1 MIHNHQP
8 ETRWSPGQW
17 TLVGLMVAILLSG
30 GACKNEDDGSDQDL
44 ILVGA
49 LAAAFSPQNPGSC
62 NFTFGSRNVPIQEVD
77 VATNGSSNFPNGFT
91 TLFKTW
97 AAVKL
102 PTVANG
108 TTVAFN
114 YAPWYVTGGNT
125 FYLVYNESACP
136 ITNSSNADFNYTFPD
151 LQNTRTPTNYTVSGN
166 TITFNATGAGKSF
179 IVVSAAS
186 GSGAGSSVTR
196 TN

>member
-1 MIHNHQP
+1 MLLVLSTSLALMP
-8 ETRWSPGQW
+8 ACKEEDSGDEDSTLL
-17 TLVGLMVAILLSG
+17 LVGG
-30 GACKNEDDGSDQDL
+30 
-44 ILVGA
+44 
-49 LAAAFSPQNPGSC
+49 LAALLTPQNPGSC
-62 NFTFGSRNVPIQEVD
+62 SFTFGSRSVNIQEYD
-77 VATNGSSNFPNGFT
+77 VAANSSSSFPNGFT

-97 AAVKL
+97 AAIKL

-136 ITNSSNADFNYTFPD
+136 LDNSSNADFNYTFPD
-151 LQNTRTPTNYTVSGN
+151 LASTRTPTNYTVSGN
-166 TITFNATGAGKSF
+166 TITFNATGATKSF

-186 GSGAGSSVTR
+186 SASGTESVTR